1 MFRINKYNTTN
12 PILFL
17 ESNFTALE
25 SNLSV
30 VILEGKSKY
39 GTTNYYYILP
49 FSALSTQYICKWW
62 INGQNKISEKVIYLK
77 TCLIQKEST
86 VSPWRFLKIGNVP

>member
-1 MFRINKYNTTN
+1 MFRINKCNTTN
-12 PILFL
+12 PILF
-17 ESNFTALE
+17 LE

-49 FSALSTQYICKWW
+49 FSALSTQY
-62 INGQNKISEKVIYLK
+62 YL
-77 TCLIQKEST
+77 
-86 VSPWRFLKIGNVP
+86 